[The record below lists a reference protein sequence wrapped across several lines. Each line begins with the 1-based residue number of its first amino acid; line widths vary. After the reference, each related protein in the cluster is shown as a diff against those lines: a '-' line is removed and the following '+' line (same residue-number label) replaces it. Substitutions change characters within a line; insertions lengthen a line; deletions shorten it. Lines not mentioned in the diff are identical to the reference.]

1 MAVECAAARDQLL
14 IVGVLVF
21 VGFQVVVNVG
31 VTLGLA
37 PVTGITLPLVS
48 YGGTS
53 LISTLVALAI
63 AFVAHRDRFADW

>member
-1 MAVECAAARDQLL
+1 L
-14 IVGVLVF
+14 IVIGVLTLL
-21 VGFQVVVNVG
+21 GFQVLVNVG

-53 LISTLVALAI
+53 LVSTLAALALV
-63 AFVAHRDRFADW
+63 FVVHRDRYADW

>member
-1 MAVECAAARDQLL
+1 MAAECGAARDQLL

-48 YGGTS
+48 YGGHVAGVD
-53 LISTLVALAI
+53 LMALAM
-63 AFVAHRDRFADW
+63 AFVAHRDRFAGW

>member
-1 MAVECAAARDQLL
+1 M
-14 IVGVLVF
+14 IGVLTLI
-21 VGFQVVVNVG
+21 GFQVLVNVG

-53 LISTLVALAI
+53 LVSTLVALALV
-63 AFVAHRDRFADW
+63 FVVHRDRYADW

>member
-1 MAVECAAARDQLL
+1 MAMECIFQRDQF
-14 IVGVLVF
+14 IVAGVLVLI
-21 VGFQVVVNVG
+21 GFQVLVNVG

-53 LISTLVALAI
+53 LIATLLGLTLAY
-63 AFVAHRDRFADW
+63 VVHRDRYADR